1 MEIRKISRI
10 FVLTKQIRE
19 MDELI
24 RINISDDNKFD
35 EVAKVLFRTNQKK
48 MSTHEK
54 VFSWCL
60 ENNTDGLV
68 QWDRKQI
75 SKDLEISSTNA
86 YNSFTILKDLGL
98 IEEGNYLSSAL
109 TKDYISTIK
118 EIKISCVI

>member
-24 RINISDDNKFD
+24 RINISDNNKFD

-54 VFSWCL
+54 VFS
-60 ENNTDGLV
+60 
-68 QWDRKQI
+68 
-75 SKDLEISSTNA
+75 
-86 YNSFTILKDLGL
+86 
-98 IEEGNYLSSAL
+98 
-109 TKDYISTIK
+109 
-118 EIKISCVI
+118 